1 MGDRG
6 IVLGVIYRAVDI
18 ESRGGH
24 MRPDHVGSVTSM
36 VCSPDRDL
44 MVNVNRMRKLA
55 PTSGGFT
62 RPRRTDTRIGFR
74 GSFPSPR
81 DLLSLRR
88 LDRSRSPLGA
98 SGARVAARRAE
109 GTLVA
114 RQGGEATGQAS
125 A

>member
-1 MGDRG
+1 M
-6 IVLGVIYRAVDI
+6 LGVIYRAVDI

-24 MRPDHVGSVTSM
+24 IGSDHVGSVTSM
-36 VCSPDRDL
+36 VCSPDEDL

-55 PTSGGFT
+55 PTRGGFT

-74 GSFPSPR
+74 GFPSPR
-81 DLLSLRR
+81 DFQSLRR

-98 SGARVAARRAE
+98 SGARVVARRAE

-114 RQGGEATGQAS
+114 RQGGEATGQAG